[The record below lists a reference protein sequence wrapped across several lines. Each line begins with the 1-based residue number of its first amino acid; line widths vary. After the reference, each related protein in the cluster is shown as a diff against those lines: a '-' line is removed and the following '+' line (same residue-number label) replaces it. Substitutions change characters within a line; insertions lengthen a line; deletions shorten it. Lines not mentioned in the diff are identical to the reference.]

1 MDFLFY
7 NNTHMNVVILG
18 KGLMLANI
26 ILGAVDAGVKI
37 AGVLR
42 YEKTSG
48 NQTVQKLKDIFNPD
62 YDYTLIKRY
71 NIKQLN
77 FKSANSKAFRDYL
90 IKENI
95 DIIFVG
101 TWKEKLEKSTYDIP
115 SIGTINIHPSLLPK
129 YRGPNPYI
137 QTILHGEQHSG
148 VTLHLIDKG
157 YDSGAI
163 LSQEKVEIYQKDT
176 SKELKDRTV
185 IAARKLVFEFLTDLN
200 TKIVTPITQSE
211 KNATYFKNITGDEMM
226 LDFSNQT
233 SEEISRTIRAL
244 HPFLPTYIT
253 YGKSFFITDPY
264 NFEILD
270 NSYEDKHPNDIIDKC
285 TAESSVTIVCKDRK
299 AICFKRLKLYRARPF
314 TKWFIK
320 NFIKISA

>member
-7 NNTHMNVVILG
+7 NNTHMKAVILG

-26 ILGAVDAGVKI
+26 ILGAVDAGIKI
-37 AGVLR
+37 SGVLR
-42 YEKTSG
+42 YEKTTG
-48 NQTVQKLKDIFNPD
+48 KQVIQKLKDIFNPD

-90 IKENI
+90 IRENI

-101 TWKEKLEKSTYDIP
+101 TWKEKLEKPTFDIP
-115 SIGTINIHPSLLPK
+115 SIGTINVHPSILPK

-137 QTILHGEQHSG
+137 QAILHGEKHSG

-157 YDSGAI
+157 YDTGAI
-163 LSQEKVEIYQKDT
+163 LSQEKVEIYPKDT
-176 SKELKDRTV
+176 SKELKERTV
-185 IAARKLVFEFLTDLN
+185 ITARKLVCEFLSDLN
-200 TKIVTPITQSE
+200 TKIVTPISQSE
-211 KNATYFKNITGDEMM
+211 KNATYFKNITGEEKM

-233 SEEISRTIRAL
+233 SDEISRTIRAL

-253 YGKSFFITDPY
+253 YGKKFFIVDPY
-264 NFEILD
+264 NFEILND
-270 NSYEDKHPNDIIDKC
+270 TLTDKHPNDIIDKNP
-285 TAESSVTIVCKDRK
+285 ADKSVTIICKDRK
-299 AICFKRLKLYRARPF
+299 AICFKRLKLYSARLL

-320 NFIKISA
+320 NFIKISG